1 MWILWCHTTAP
12 IKKSTKRETIKGL
25 CYILCSSNS
34 HFSCYIHK
42 ADREIH
48 SLPIAPGMQKSRW
61 SFTKWDFFFF
71 QWSGFVKQWHWMVTA
86 GICWTSSAAWQIF
99 QVTFPTAD
107 WQVECETHS
116 RLEQLYYIHARTL
129 SQPCACA
136 IQEHQLSST
145 DSVLQST
152 VKFPGLS
159 SPIIC

>member
-1 MWILWCHTTAP
+1 MWILWCHTRAP
-12 IKKSTKRETIKGL
+12 IKKSTKCETIRGL

-34 HFSCYIHK
+34 HFSCYIRK

-48 SLPIAPGMQKSRW
+48 SLPIAPGIQKNRW
-61 SFTKWDFFFF
+61 PFTKSDFFFF
-71 QWSGFVKQWHWMVTA
+71 PVKWEKQWHWMVTA

-107 WQVECETHS
+107 WQVEWETHF
-116 RLEQLYYIHARTL
+116 RLVQLYYSHAHTL
-129 SQPCACA
+129 SQPYTCA
-136 IQEHQLSST
+136 IQEHQLAST